1 MQAVETEVGHGFH
14 EAVWMIKLVIE
25 QVRAE
30 LHWLRQVAAELS
42 PRSRA
47 NPAHVTKDVVDR
59 LCFRTLP
66 FSNLAILHG
75 ILLGSKEKNGD
86 PHKTVFIHRSFL
98 FTGRSF
104 SPAIQHLIKPEIRG
118 AMEFLASDAMQGRAS
133 GSHDELLAATYLASQ
148 LREIGI
154 EPAGDEGGYI
164 QNVSGEFNFYRD
176 GKKQWNT
183 RNVIGKLE
191 GRDEKLKDQVILL
204 TAHMDHLGIGK
215 PVNGD
220 NIYNGADDDA
230 SGCVAVLQLARALAH
245 EKAPKR
251 TVLFVFFGSEET
263 GGQGNQ
269 YFLQHPPVPL
279 NNIVANLE
287 FEMIGRADSAV
298 KPDELWLTGFDRSNL
313 GPELAKHGAKLVA
326 DPHPKQNFF
335 QRSDNY
341 ALAKQGIVA
350 HTVSSFGLHSDY
362 HRPGDDVAHIDFN
375 HMEQA
380 IHSMLDPVKWL
391 ANSEFK
397 PEWVEGKK
405 P

>member
-1 MQAVETEVGHGFH
+1 MATR
-14 EAVWMIKLVIE
+14 IKLSLVIALFCFLS
-25 QVRAE
+25 VASAE
-30 LHWLRQVAAELS
+30 KSSTDQA
-42 PRSRA
+42 
-47 NPAHVTKDVVDR
+47 
-59 LCFRTLP
+59 
-66 FSNLAILHG
+66 
-75 ILLGSKEKNGD
+75 
-86 PHKTVFIHRSFL
+86 
-98 FTGRSF
+98 
-104 SPAIQHLIKPEIRG
+104 QIRG
-118 AMEFLASDAMQGRAS
+118 AMEFLANDALQGRAS

-154 EPAGDEGGYI
+154 EPAGDQGGYI
-164 QNVSGEFNFYRD
+164 QNVSGEFKFYRE

-183 RNVIGKLE
+183 RNVIGRLE
-191 GRDEKLKDQVILL
+191 GRDEKMKDQVILL
-204 TAHMDHLGIGK
+204 TAHMDHIGVRQ

-245 EKAPKR
+245 EKTPKR

-279 NNIVANLE
+279 KNIVANLE
-287 FEMIGRADSAV
+287 FEMIGRADSAI

-326 DPHPKQNFF
+326 DPHPKETFF

-341 ALAKQGIVA
+341 ALAKQGIIA

-362 HRPGDDVAHIDFN
+362 HRPSDDVAHIDFD
-375 HMEQA
+375 HMEEA
-380 IHSMLDPVKWL
+380 IHSMLGPVKWL
-391 ANSEFK
+391 ADSEFK

>member
-1 MQAVETEVGHGFH
+1 MA
-14 EAVWMIKLVIE
+14 I
-25 QVRAE
+25 R
-30 LHWLRQVAAELS
+30 LRRFLFISVFWFLSAVAAE
-42 PRSRA
+42 
-47 NPAHVTKDVVDR
+47 K
-59 LCFRTLP
+59 
-66 FSNLAILHG
+66 SNTDQA
-75 ILLGSKEKNGD
+75 
-86 PHKTVFIHRSFL
+86 
-98 FTGRSF
+98 
-104 SPAIQHLIKPEIRG
+104 QIRG

-148 LREIGI
+148 LREIGMA
-154 EPAGDEGGYI
+154 PAGDEGSYI
-164 QNVSGEFNFYRD
+164 QNVSGELNFYRE

-191 GRDEKLKDQVILL
+191 GRDAKLKDQVILL
-204 TAHMDHLGIGK
+204 TAHMDHIGIGK
-215 PVNGD
+215 PVNDD

-245 EKAPKR
+245 EKASKR

-279 NNIVANLE
+279 KSIVANLE

-341 ALAKQGIVA
+341 ALAKQGVVA

-362 HRPGDDVAHIDFN
+362 HAPGDDVAHIDFN

-380 IHSMLDPVKWL
+380 IHSMLGPVRWL

>member
-1 MQAVETEVGHGFH
+1 
-14 EAVWMIKLVIE
+14 
-25 QVRAE
+25 
-30 LHWLRQVAAELS
+30 
-42 PRSRA
+42 
-47 NPAHVTKDVVDR
+47 
-59 LCFRTLP
+59 
-66 FSNLAILHG
+66 
-75 ILLGSKEKNGD
+75 
-86 PHKTVFIHRSFL
+86 
-98 FTGRSF
+98 
-104 SPAIQHLIKPEIRG
+104 
-118 AMEFLASDAMQGRAS
+118 
-133 GSHDELLAATYLASQ
+133 
-148 LREIGI
+148 
-154 EPAGDEGGYI
+154 
-164 QNVSGEFNFYRD
+164 
-176 GKKQWNT
+176 
-183 RNVIGKLE
+183 
-191 GRDEKLKDQVILL
+191 
-204 TAHMDHLGIGK
+204 MDHIGIGK

-230 SGCVAVLQLARALAH
+230 SGCIAVLQLARALAH

-279 NNIVANLE
+279 KSIVANLE

-350 HTVSSFGLHSDY
+350 HTVSSFGLHPDY
-362 HRPGDDVAHIDFN
+362 HQPGDDVAHIDFA
-375 HMEQA
+375 HMDQA
-380 IHSMLDPVKWL
+380 IHSMLEPVKWL

>member
-1 MQAVETEVGHGFH
+1 MLQ
-14 EAVWMIKLVIE
+14 
-25 QVRAE
+25 
-30 LHWLRQVAAELS
+30 
-42 PRSRA
+42 
-47 NPAHVTKDVVDR
+47 
-59 LCFRTLP
+59 
-66 FSNLAILHG
+66 G
-75 ILLGSKEKNGD
+75 ILLDSRRRMAIRIKL
-86 PHKTVFIHRSFL
+86 FL
-98 FTGRSF
+98 LCSLFCLLTAATAQQTGIDSR
-104 SPAIQHLIKPEIRG
+104 QIRG
-118 AMEFLASDAMQGRAS
+118 AMEFLASDALQGRGS

-148 LREIGI
+148 LRVIGI
-154 EPAGDEGGYI
+154 QPAGDDGGYI
-164 QNVSGEFNFYRD
+164 QNVSAEFDFYRE

-204 TAHMDHLGIGK
+204 TAHLDHLGVRK
-215 PVNGD
+215 PVDGD

-230 SGCVAVLQLARALAH
+230 SGCIAVLQLARALAH
-245 EKAPKR
+245 KKPPKR

-279 NNIVANLE
+279 KNIVANLE

-326 DPHPKQNFF
+326 DPHPDQNFF

-350 HTVSSFGLHSDY
+350 HTVSSFGLHKDY
-362 HRPGDDVAHIDFN
+362 HRPSDDLAHIDFN
-375 HMEQA
+375 HMEEA
-380 IHSMLDPVKWL
+380 IHSMLGPVRWL
-391 ANSEFK
+391 ADSGFK